1 MNFDWFL
8 REEKNKSVNL
18 LCHEYLIICWEKKK
32 KEEEVEVKKQI
43 LTSLNLKTEM
53 SLHANRWGSM
63 REFYCFI
70 AITKI
75 FLPSPSSTERI
86 LAKKK
91 LSCGA
96 REGQLGCHYWISVLT
111 NWFSLE
117 MLLEAQLTWSSV
129 NVFLSFCWHNIEV
142 LIGYWWLRMEVMRD
156 SVKNS
161 RLIFCMPCYCHRV
174 DFYGKKC
181 EIAIFLYGSSFE
193 ASQVLTSWMSMSWMH
208 SLMSRLFLCLML
220 FFMHFWIK
228 FDSFLSS
235 SWASSER
242 A

>member
-1 MNFDWFL
+1 MQIDED
-8 REEKNKSVNL
+8 R
-18 LCHEYLIICWEKKK
+18 WE
-32 KEEEVEVKKQI
+32 
-43 LTSLNLKTEM
+43 N
-53 SLHANRWGSM
+53 
-63 REFYCFI
+63 FYCFI

-75 FLPSPSSTERI
+75 CLPSSSSTERI

-96 REGQLGCHYWISVLT
+96 REGHMGCRYWISVLT

-117 MLLEAQLTWSSV
+117 MQLTWSSV

-142 LIGYWWLRMEVMRD
+142 LIGQWWLRMEVMRD

-208 SLMSRLFLCLML
+208 SLMSRLLLFCLMH
-220 FFMHFWIK
+220 FFMQIFLFCHLNKVWLIFVIIDIK
-228 FDSFLSS
+228 
-235 SWASSER
+235 WASIKP
-242 A
+242 